1 MELSILFIFAFVYI
15 GMFLGEI
22 PGLRL
27 DRTGIALIGAILI
40 LWGGILTP
48 EQAWNAVDVPTIA
61 LLFGLM
67 VVSSQFRLGGF
78 YVATT
83 RKLATLPLSPKW
95 LLLALTWVAGILSAL
110 LANDIICLAMTP
122 ILVEG
127 CAHRKLNPVP
137 FLLALACASNIGSA
151 ATLIGNPQN
160 MLVGQRLQLSFSGY
174 LLDGLVPAGLGLFIA
189 WAAIGWLY
197 RGKWHREFSIPTV
210 EDVPR
215 FNSWQTSKGV
225 AILTILLVA
234 FLFFPLPR
242 EVVALTAAG
251 VLLASRKMASRQMLG
266 LVDWQILVLFIG
278 LFIVNHALET
288 SGLLAQGMAGIAKT
302 GIDLQHPAWLF
313 SVTVV
318 LSNLVSNV
326 PAVMLLLPA
335 AIHPLAGPILA
346 LSSTL
351 AGNLILV
358 GSIANLIVV
367 DKASQMGIKI
377 DWKEHARVG
386 IPVTILTLIAAA
398 VWLGLRNVLYY

>member
-1 MELSILFIFAFVYI
+1 MQITVLFIFAFVYI

-27 DRTGIALIGAILI
+27 DRTGIALIGAILV

-48 EQAWNAVDVPTIA
+48 EEAWEAVDVPTIA

-83 RKLATLPLSPKW
+83 RRLATLPLSPKW
-95 LLLALTWVAGILSAL
+95 LLLVLTWVAGTLSAL

-122 ILVEG
+122 VLVEG
-127 CAHRKLNPVP
+127 CAHRKLNPIP

-174 LLDGLVPAGLGLFIA
+174 LLDGLVPAAVGLLIA
-189 WAAIGWLY
+189 WAVIGWIY
-197 RGKWHREFSIPTV
+197 RGQWYRDFTISRVEENPT
-210 EDVPR
+210 
-215 FNSWQTSKGV
+215 FNAWQTTKGIV
-225 AILTILLVA
+225 ILTVLLIA
-234 FLFFPLPR
+234 FLFLPIPR
-242 EVVALTAAG
+242 EIVALTAAG

-266 LVDWQILVLFIG
+266 LVDWQILVLFVG
-278 LFIVNHALET
+278 LFIVNRSLET
-288 SGLLAQGMAGIAKT
+288 SGLLEVGMNGIAAT
-302 GIDLQHPAWLF
+302 GVDLQHPGWLF
-313 SVTVV
+313 SITVL

-326 PAVMLLLPA
+326 PAVMLLLPTA
-335 AIHPLAGPILA
+335 THPLAGSILA

-367 DKASQMGIKI
+367 DKAAQMGISLG
-377 DWKEHARVG
+377 WKEHARVG
-386 IPVTILTLIAAA
+386 VPVTVLTLITAAG
-398 VWLGLRNVLYY
+398 WLILRGL